1 MGKVKQAAKALT
13 APEKAA
19 RIRELN
25 DAFRKTFA
33 GGRVMMTSGVAA
45 LAEETKQRIVS
56 AIKNFTEF
64 DKGDDPYSE
73 HDFVSVEVDSEK
85 YFWKCDY
92 YDRDIRFGADDP
104 SDPEHT
110 TRIATIMRADEY

>member
-1 MGKVKQAAKALT
+1 MGKVKEAKALT
-13 APEKAA
+13 APEKTAK
-19 RIRELN
+19 IRELN
-25 DAFRKTFA
+25 DAFRTTFA

-45 LAEETKQRIVS
+45 LPEDTKRRIFA
-56 AIKNFTEF
+56 AIRSFTEF
-64 DKGDDPYSE
+64 DKGDDPYAE
-73 HDFVSVEVDSEK
+73 HDFVSVEVDGEK

-110 TRIATIMRADEY
+110 TRIATIMLASEY